1 MEFSCHSAHFLFLI
15 IYYLGP
21 QKKKNRKLEIG
32 PRLIDKEK
40 RKCLALNA
48 DAAEQTSLILWPLHA
63 FLSARVS
70 EQRERRKSFR
80 LRRAAAVAIGV
91 QAGVRQ

>member
-1 MEFSCHSAHFLFLI
+1 MAREASEFHSVATQHIFFFFF
-15 IYYLGP
+15 IYNLGP

-80 LRRAAAVAIGV
+80 LRRAT
-91 QAGVRQ
+91 